1 MERRANTQHIVLIL
15 ALLTPADT
23 IHFQVSHHPPAAAHH
38 VTSQRGWTLWQH
50 ITIDSK
56 FRGKYISV
64 VPLGKKQ
71 SECSRWQS
79 LYMSTNATTSEI
91 WFINTRK
98 CLCDVLYAFLFYHRK
113 HSPAV
118 PLEWKPLCVEQ
129 SDFHSAQY
137 YCREALDWSG
147 VFLLDSS
154 SQSFLKVLYIFS
166 LCISFFLIH
175 LWTSLR
181 SLSCSEEYFL
191 CLFVYFVKMD
201 LWITPG

>member
-71 SECSRWQS
+71 SVFTMTVT
-79 LYMSTNATTSEI
+79 LYEHKCYYIWDLIYKYTEMSVWCFVCIFFTIGNI
-91 WFINTRK
+91 H
-98 CLCDVLYAFLFYHRK
+98 L
-113 HSPAV
+113 
-118 PLEWKPLCVEQ
+118 Q
-129 SDFHSAQY
+129 FHSSGNHY
-137 YCREALDWSG
+137 VWSKVTSTVHNIIVG
-147 VFLLDSS
+147 KLWIDQVCSS
-154 SQSFLKVLYIFS
+154 WTAVRKAFWRSFTFFS
-166 LCISFFLIH
+166 LCIRFFVIH
-175 LWTSLR
+175 LWTSLC

-191 CLFVYFVKMD
+191 CLFVYSVKMG

>member
-71 SECSRWQS
+71 SVFTMTVT
-79 LYMSTNATTSEI
+79 LYEHKCYYIWDLIYKYTEMSVWCFVCI
-91 WFINTRK
+91 F
-98 CLCDVLYAFLFYHRK
+98 FYHRK

-147 VFLLDSS
+147 VFFLDSS

-166 LCISFFLIH
+166 LCIRFFVIH
-175 LWTSLR
+175 LWTSLC

-191 CLFVYFVKMD
+191 CLFVYSVKMG

>member
-1 MERRANTQHIVLIL
+1 
-15 ALLTPADT
+15 
-23 IHFQVSHHPPAAAHH
+23 
-38 VTSQRGWTLWQH
+38 
-50 ITIDSK
+50 
-56 FRGKYISV
+56 
-64 VPLGKKQ
+64 
-71 SECSRWQS
+71 
-79 LYMSTNATTSEI
+79 MSTNTTTSEI
-91 WFINTRK
+91 WFINTLK
-98 CLCDVLYAFLFYHRK
+98 CLCDVLYAFFYHRK

-166 LCISFFLIH
+166 LCIRFFVIH
-175 LWTSLR
+175 LWTSLC

-191 CLFVYFVKMD
+191 CLFVYSVKMD
-201 LWITPG
+201 YYELLQDKKTTWMKGFKLHLYVLHFFLLNLFSQIY